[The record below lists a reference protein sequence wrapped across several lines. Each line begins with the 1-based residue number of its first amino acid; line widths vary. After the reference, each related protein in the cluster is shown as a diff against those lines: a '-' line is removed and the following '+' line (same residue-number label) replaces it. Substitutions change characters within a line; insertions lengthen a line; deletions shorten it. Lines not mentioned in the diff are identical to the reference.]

1 MVKKDIILKM
11 KNPPPDVNIISYLEE
26 SINQIFNY
34 IKKNI
39 SDDMKVGIVFNSASF
54 IHGAGILSYRFLRYL
69 TVDDIWNLI
78 FKITQSR
85 TEFKIDE
92 TFHIKICAVEI
103 PRGLGRNKKS
113 TLNRKNM
120 RSIIQI
126 RGNDNFCFPK
136 ALLVFFEIL
145 LR

>member
-1 MVKKDIILKM
+1 
-11 KNPPPDVNIISYLEE
+11 
-26 SINQIFNY
+26 
-34 IKKNI
+34 
-39 SDDMKVGIVFNSASF
+39 MKVGIVFNSASF

-126 RGNDNFCFPK
+126 SGDDNFCFPK
-136 ALLVFFEIL
+136 ALLVAKTRIEHRKDVTNKEIYKKYTSIKKY
-145 LR
+145 